1 MERFLLLWD
10 EMDDFIGV
18 GRHVVGGA
26 VSEVVDA
33 TGRAAA
39 QVASWTT
46 TASGWLSL
54 RQAE

>member
-10 EMDDFIGV
+10 EMDDFIGI

-26 VSEVVDA
+26 LSEVADA

-39 QVASWTT
+39 QMASWTT
-46 TASGWLSL
+46 TASGWLSP
-54 RQAE
+54 RQME